1 MKSKGLTLSMI
12 FEAQSGNY
20 GEGFGNIQ
28 VLKKIS
34 RGDGGVYSYISRQAL
49 RYNIIN
55 QLGWDNTPV
64 EGSGSGD
71 KKVVQF
77 APSTRISDYPEIDLF
92 GYMKTEEG
100 EYGIN
105 RPAVVRLSH
114 AIALETY
121 HAEMDYLTNMGL
133 ALRGKNLVNSI
144 SQSEIHKSFYA
155 YTITID
161 LDRVG
166 KDTDQAGGVTEE
178 IPDEIKAARVVD
190 LLKTVQFLYRDIKG
204 RRENLA
210 PVFAIGGVYNR
221 KNPYFEG
228 RLKLNKCSLDTD
240 IIKEMLKDEDVK
252 ENTLIGLLDGILD
265 NSVKIKADLAPV
277 DINSLFNALI
287 KKVEA
292 YYNESGK
299 N

>member
-1 MKSKGLTLSMI
+1 MRLKGLTLSII

-28 VLKKIS
+28 VLKKLS

-64 EGSGSGD
+64 EGAGSGA

-77 APSTRISDYPEIDLF
+77 APSAKISDYPEIDLF
-92 GYMKTEEG
+92 GYLKTIKG
-100 EYGIN
+100 GSGN
-105 RPAVVRLSH
+105 SRAAVVRLSH
-114 AIALETY
+114 AIALENY
-121 HAEMDYLTNMGL
+121 HAEMDYLTNM
-133 ALRGKNLVNSI
+133 ALTSRGKDLDNSI
-144 SQSEIHKSFYA
+144 SQSEIHRSFYA

-166 KDTDQAGGVTEE
+166 KETDKAGTVTEE
-178 IPDEIKAARVVD
+178 IPDGEKSARVVN
-190 LLKTVQFLYRDIKG
+190 LLKAVQFLYRDIKG

-228 RLKLNKCSLDTD
+228 RLRLNKCSLDTG
-240 IIKEMLKDEDVK
+240 IIKEMFKDKDVK
-252 ENTLIGLLDGILD
+252 ENTLVGLLDGILD
-265 NSVKIKADLAPV
+265 NSAKIKDELAAV
-277 DINSLFNALI
+277 DINSLFNQLTG
-287 KKVEA
+287 KVEA
-292 YYNESGK
+292 YYSEGSK

>member
-1 MKSKGLTLSMI
+1 MRLKGLTLSII

-28 VLKKIS
+28 VLKKLS

-64 EGSGSGD
+64 EGAGSGA

-77 APSTRISDYPEIDLF
+77 APSAKISDYPEIDLF
-92 GYMKTEEG
+92 GYLKTIKG
-100 EYGIN
+100 GSGN
-105 RPAVVRLSH
+105 SRAAVVRLSH
-114 AIALETY
+114 AIALENY
-121 HAEMDYLTNMGL
+121 HAEMDYLTNT
-133 ALRGKNLVNSI
+133 ALTSRGKDLDNSI
-144 SQSEIHKSFYA
+144 SQSEIHRSFYA

-166 KDTDQAGGVTEE
+166 KETDKAGTVTEE
-178 IPDEIKAARVVD
+178 IPDGEKSARVVN
-190 LLKTVQFLYRDIKG
+190 LLKAVQFLYRDIKG

-228 RLKLNKCSLDTD
+228 RLRLNKCSLDTG
-240 IIKEMLKDEDVK
+240 IIKEMFKDKDVK
-252 ENTLIGLLDGILD
+252 ENTLVGLLDGILD
-265 NSVKIKADLAPV
+265 NSAKIKDELAAV
-277 DINSLFNALI
+277 DINSLFNQLTG
-287 KKVEA
+287 KVEA
-292 YYNESGK
+292 YYSEGSK

>member
-1 MKSKGLTLSMI
+1 MRLKGLTLSII

-28 VLKKIS
+28 VLKKLS

-64 EGSGSGD
+64 EGAGGGA

-77 APSTRISDYPEIDLF
+77 APSAKISDYPEIDLF
-92 GYMKTEEG
+92 GYMKTAKG
-100 EYGIN
+100 ESGNSRSAI
-105 RPAVVRLSH
+105 VRLSH
-114 AIALETY
+114 AIALENY
-121 HAEMDYLTNMGL
+121 HAEMDYLTNM
-133 ALRGKNLVNSI
+133 ALSSRGKNLDNSI
-144 SQSEIHKSFYA
+144 SQSEIHQSFYA

-166 KDTDQAGGVTEE
+166 KETDQTGTVTEE
-178 IPDEIKAARVVD
+178 IPDAEKAARVVK

-228 RLKLNKCSLDTD
+228 RLRLNKCSLDTG
-240 IIKEMLKDEDVK
+240 IIKEMFKDEDVR
-252 ENTLIGLLDGILD
+252 ENTLVGLLDGILD
-265 NSVKIKADLAPV
+265 NSTKIKDDLVAV
-277 DINSLFNALI
+277 DINSLFDEL
-287 KKVEA
+287 KGKVEG
-292 YYNESGK
+292 YYSEGNK